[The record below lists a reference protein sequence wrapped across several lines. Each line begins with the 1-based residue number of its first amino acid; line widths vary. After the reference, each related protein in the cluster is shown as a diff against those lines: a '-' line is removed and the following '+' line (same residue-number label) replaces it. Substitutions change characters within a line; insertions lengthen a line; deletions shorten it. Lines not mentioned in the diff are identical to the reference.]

1 MRGTP
6 HPTPE
11 AIRKALAALGGGV
24 KAWALLDRLEK
35 EARIAQDNIE
45 RCQETLDH
53 LAEKETVV

>member
-1 MRGTP
+1 MP
-6 HPTPE
+6 HPAPE
-11 AIRKALAALGGGV
+11 AIRKALAAFGEDV

-45 RCQETLDH
+45 RCQETLKH